1 MYCGRCGN
9 GLGEEQVCHQCGWS
23 LSGAEMYVGEYERPS
38 TGDGAALTSLVCGVL
53 SWMTCG
59 GFGMIPIVGI
69 IFGMIGLKSRQ
80 SEIAVAG
87 IVINAA
93 VLILAVLF
101 IALSIIGTLSGAPVS
116 PAGGSG
122 GRCC

>member
-9 GLGEEQVCHQCGWS
+9 SLGEEKVCHQCGWS
-23 LSGAEMYVGEYERPS
+23 LNDAEMFVREYERPS
-38 TGDGAALTSLVCGVL
+38 TGDGAAITSLVCGVL

-59 GFGMIPIVGI
+59 GFGFVPIVGI

-87 IVINAA
+87 IIINVA

-101 IALSIIGTLSGAPVS
+101 IALSIIGTLSGASVS
-116 PAGGSG
+116 PTVSS